1 MNIPSALEAE
11 KPPYRLVLKIFWVAI
26 WLGDVCSNQI
36 WARHIIACRKTVLLA
51 LWPHSSWNLT
61 KKRKTLKAPKATGGV
76 CSHSC
81 VALFLGCVSCC
92 EVTGSVIGPR
102 GFYLAVLTGHV
113 SDFLFFFFPL
123 FPSLSSPHGLIG
135 HLELITDTFIKA
147 FQLSWKREKEKKK
160 RRSTFSFF
168 FFVRL

>member
-26 WLGDVCSNQI
+26 WLSDVCSNQI

-51 LWPHSSWNLT
+51 LGLHGSS
-61 KKRKTLKAPKATGGV
+61 KKRKTHKAPKATGGV

-81 VALFLGCVSCC
+81 VALSPGCVSCC

-113 SDFLFFFFPL
+113 SDFLFF
-123 FPSLSSPHGLIG
+123 SSPFSFKSTWPHWPFSA
-135 HLELITDTFIKA
+135 HYQYFYKSVSTVMKVM
-147 FQLSWKREKEKKK
+147 KKK
-160 RRSTFSFF
+160 KVLCLFF
-168 FFVRL
+168 FFL